1 MKKLGL
7 EALSLAFGLY
17 GIMVLLAMAV
27 FIVEV
32 IIGGQK
38 RKALEE
44 SLEAEIAS
52 KIFDVRK
59 KISKVN
65 RTKKKYLELDLEEL
79 FNGHYVV
86 PGEVSKNSN
95 TPNLEMK
102 PYDPEPDKPKTN
114 TPKPEHY
121 VELDLEGLFNGN

>member
-7 EALSLAFGLY
+7 EVFSLAFGLY
-17 GIMVLLAMAV
+17 GIMVLLAMIV

-52 KIFDVRK
+52 RMFDVRK
-59 KISKVN
+59 KISQVN
-65 RTKKKYLELDLEEL
+65 RRKKKYLELDLEEL
-79 FNGHYVV
+79 FNGSYVV
-86 PGEVSKNSN
+86 PGEVPKNPK
-95 TPNLEMK
+95 TPNMEMK
-102 PYDPEPDKPKTN
+102 PDDPEPDKPKTN
-114 TPKPEHY
+114 TPEHY
-121 VELDLEGLFNGN
+121 IELDLEGLFNGN